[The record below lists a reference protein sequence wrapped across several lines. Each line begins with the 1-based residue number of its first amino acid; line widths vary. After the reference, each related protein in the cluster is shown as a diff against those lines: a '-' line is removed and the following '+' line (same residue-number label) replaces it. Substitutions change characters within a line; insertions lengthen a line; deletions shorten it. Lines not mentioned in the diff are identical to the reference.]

1 MHKSLK
7 KELFKQ
13 KVRSLHKN
21 LIKEEA
27 TLYST
32 FVQPFTDVLSSAAL
46 AGQDILNSVKLLWDT
61 FWTLSPEK
69 LDKIHDDFTARKG
82 KIAEKWK
89 PIVDRSQQA
98 LATGDAGLV
107 LFMMNPPLYLATDSL
122 GKAVQAGSS
131 VSQYLSG
138 AGLKIPLLSSVMDMS
153 LLDDVDTSISR
164 GTSTSSKPPK
174 EKSFLAKLAG
184 LFYLENSWREGELI
198 LEKEEVKNLQPADPV
213 SPEKAVDDFLRKTG
227 VLKELEKSAE
237 ELISSSKAYVDS
249 ILLESEP
256 KIKLMKYVL
265 EASNLKDFSRVM
277 KTYESENSSTDIVN
291 YSKIEDEIND
301 GAEKLIKSEDFKE
314 ILEKDLG
321 SEIFENMSEVEKLDY
336 AKKIVFI
343 NQKKNL
349 DEKMSQGIKDLKNQV
364 ITILESEEPDAKT
377 RPLLSK
383 SKNGIKLIKVYDD
396 AKLSI
401 KNL

>member
-1 MHKSLK
+1 VHESLK

-13 KVRSLHKN
+13 EVRSLHKN

-32 FVQPFTDVLSSAAL
+32 FVQPFTDVLSSVAL
-46 AGQDILNSVKLLWDT
+46 AGQDILNSAKLLWDT

-69 LDKIHDDFTARKG
+69 LDKIHDDFTTRKG

-153 LLDDVDTSISR
+153 LLDDVDTSISK
-164 GTSTSSKPPK
+164 GASTSSKPPK

-198 LEKEEVKNLQPADPV
+198 LEKEEVKNLQQANPV

-237 ELISSSKAYVDS
+237 ELISSSKVYVDS

-265 EASNLKDFSRVM
+265 EASNLKDFSRAM
-277 KTYESENSSTDIVN
+277 KTHESENSNTDTIN
-291 YSKIEDEIND
+291 YSKIEDEINA

-314 ILEKDLG
+314 ILEKDIG
-321 SEIFENMSEVEKLDY
+321 PEVFENMTEAEKLDY

-349 DEKMSQGIKDLKNQV
+349 DEKMLQGIKDLKNQV
-364 ITILESEEPDAKT
+364 ISILESEEPDAKT

-383 SKNGIKLIKVYDD
+383 NKNGIKLIKVYDD